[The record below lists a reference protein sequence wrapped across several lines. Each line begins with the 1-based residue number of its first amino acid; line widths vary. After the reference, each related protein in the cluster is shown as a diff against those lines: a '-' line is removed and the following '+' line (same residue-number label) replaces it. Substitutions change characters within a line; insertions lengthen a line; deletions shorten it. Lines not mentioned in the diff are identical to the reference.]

1 MPLFIDIHKHVHGLT
16 KYMVTGAS
24 ELDLDALEQHDL
36 SYLRYWFS
44 TATGDVFCL
53 VEAPDKE
60 AVIDLHCAVH
70 GIMPDEI
77 IEVQEG
83 VIGNHREDVYEIDNG
98 RSAGMGRAQNTPVN
112 SP

>member
-16 KYMVTGAS
+16 KYVVAGAS
-24 ELDLDALEQHDL
+24 RKDLATPDQLGM

-44 TATGDVFCL
+44 VATGDVFCL

-70 GIMPDEI
+70 GIIPDEI

-83 VIGNHREDVYEIDNG
+83 LVSNHTEDVYEDDQG
-98 RSAGMGRAQNTPVN
+98 RYAGFGRAGRGWL
-112 SP
+112 